1 MYVKDLQNILSEFTG
16 GKKGNAINQAK
27 IYVSLNTGNVAEV
40 KKIEV
45 QTNNI
50 IVDKAGL
57 RVVLFTANEA
67 PKLII

>member
-16 GKKGNAINQAK
+16 GKKGNAINTAK
-27 IYVSLNTGNVAEV
+27 LYVSLNPHNIAEI
-40 KKIEV
+40 KSIEV

-50 IVDKAGL
+50 IGAKASL
-57 RVVLFTANEA
+57 RVVLFPQKEH